1 MDSKNQFTLRYRHIK
16 ELPLAVFVEVLCES
30 RLDLLGDSPIDELVK
45 IWQVITE
52 QYNEAIGGTDALA
65 KMQKVVKILL
75 LKSKINR
82 AQILINS
89 ISLLPTEYA
98 FKELYGFGYM
108 LPSLQF
114 SDENAARIT
123 KVFQGHLKRDIM
135 EAAIMASGMKV
146 EDAPEKPKRADFI
159 KTIVTLVDH
168 FKVKIDIDT
177 ITVEMYCA
185 YVVRFNAD
193 MEKLIEMNE
202 KNKMK

>member
-1 MDSKNQFTLRYRHIK
+1 M
-16 ELPLAVFVEVLCES
+16 PLGVFIEVLCDNN
-30 RLDLLGDSPIDELVK
+30 LTLLGEATTDEL
-45 IWQVITE
+45 IAAWQSITE

-65 KMQKVVKILL
+65 KMQKVIKILL

-82 AQILINS
+82 AQILIK
-89 ISLLPTEYA
+89 SLNMLPTQYG
-98 FKELYGFGYM
+98 FKELYSFGYL
-108 LPSLQF
+108 LPAMPF
-114 SDENAARIT
+114 SDENTARIV
-123 KVFQGHLKRDIM
+123 KIFEGHLKRDIM
-135 EAAIMASGMKV
+135 EVAIMASGVKYD
-146 EDAPEKPKRADFI
+146 EPTEKPKRADFI

-185 YVVRFNAD
+185 YVVRFNID